1 MIKMILVEQP
11 AKFWDRTN
19 SSSSEQAKQCSE
31 NSWQKLIQI
40 QIIEKAQKA
49 VRWKTTLII

>member
-31 NSWQKLIQI
+31 NS
-40 QIIEKAQKA
+40 
-49 VRWKTTLII
+49 